1 MATVVD
7 RVEEGWKRRVVVDA
21 HQSGQ
26 VAVRVPLTDLT
37 TLVEVRRRLAGV
49 PMVTQVD
56 TSALKT
62 TEALLTLTVLGD
74 VGHLKTA
81 LAQRDLVLSDMDAAP
96 ASAPGAAPAP
106 APASATPAEA
116 RYQISLAGA
125 PS

>member
-1 MATVVD
+1 
-7 RVEEGWKRRVVVDA
+7 
-21 HQSGQ
+21 

-81 LAQRDLVLSDMDAAP
+81 LAQRDLVLSDVDAAP
-96 ASAPGAAPAP
+96 DVH
-106 APASATPAEA
+106 
-116 RYQISLAGA
+116 YQISLAGA